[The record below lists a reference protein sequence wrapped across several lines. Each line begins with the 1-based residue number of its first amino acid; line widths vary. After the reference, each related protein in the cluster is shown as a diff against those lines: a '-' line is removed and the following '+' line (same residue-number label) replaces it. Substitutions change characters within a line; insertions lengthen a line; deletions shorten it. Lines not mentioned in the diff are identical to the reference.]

1 MKSLR
6 DEIRLRRE
14 IGTDLISSAKQ
25 ISSERSEDFIAP
37 SAISLKSNM
46 IYDIIIVKEGAF
58 MSNRFHVVKKYIDQM
73 DYYGLLASGAPSDEF
88 DIESKE
94 ISAKIS
100 DDRSAQDIAEIIASV
115 FNEYFDEH
123 DDATVFLAVAK
134 QIEKE
139 LLK

>member
-6 DEIRLRRE
+6 DEP
-14 IGTDLISSAKQ
+14 TSSGDK
-25 ISSERSEDFIAP
+25 DGFNFICVSRFHP
-37 SAISLKSNM
+37 SLLGFHRACSISLKSNM

-58 MSNRFHVVKKYIDQM
+58 MSNRFHIVKKYIDQM
-73 DYYGLLASGAPSDEF
+73 DYYGLLASGTPSDEF

-94 ISAKIS
+94 ISARIS
-100 DDRSAQDIAEIIASV
+100 DDHSAQDIAEIIASV

>member
-1 MKSLR
+1 MR
-6 DEIRLRRE
+6 QRR
-14 IGTDLISSAKQ
+14 ISYRA
-25 ISSERSEDFIAP
+25 ID
-37 SAISLKSNM
+37 ISLKSNM
-46 IYDIIIVKEGAF
+46 ICDIIAVKEGVF
-58 MSNRFHVVKKYIDQM
+58 MSNRFHIVKKYIDQM
-73 DYYGLLASGAPSDEF
+73 DYYGLLASGAPSNEF

-94 ISAKIS
+94 ISARIS
-100 DDRSAQDIAEIIASV
+100 DDHSVQDIAEIIASV

>member
-1 MKSLR
+1 
-6 DEIRLRRE
+6 
-14 IGTDLISSAKQ
+14 
-25 ISSERSEDFIAP
+25 
-37 SAISLKSNM
+37 
-46 IYDIIIVKEGAF
+46 
-58 MSNRFHVVKKYIDQM
+58 MSDKFLVIKKYIDQM
-73 DYYGLLASGAPSDEF
+73 DYYDLLASGAPSDEF

-94 ISAKIS
+94 ISS
-100 DDRSAQDIAEIIASV
+100 RVRYDHSVQDIAEIIASV

>member
-14 IGTDLISSAKQ
+14 IRTDLISSAKQ
-25 ISSERSEDFIAP
+25 ISSEFTR
-37 SAISLKSNM
+37 ISLKSNM

-58 MSNRFHVVKKYIDQM
+58 MSNRFHIVKKYIDQM

-94 ISAKIS
+94 ISARIS

>member
-1 MKSLR
+1 MKSDFVGRR
-6 DEIRLRRE
+6 DGFNFICKADFIRVY
-14 IGTDLISSAKQ
+14 S
-25 ISSERSEDFIAP
+25 DFIAP
-37 SAISLKSNM
+37 RAISLKSNM
-46 IYDIIIVKEGAF
+46 IYDIIIMKEDAF

-73 DYYGLLASGAPSDEF
+73 DYYGLLASDAPSDEF

-94 ISAKIS
+94 ISARIS
-100 DDRSAQDIAEIIASV
+100 NDHSVQDIAGIIASV
-115 FNEYFDEH
+115 FNECFDEH